1 MNNNRPFTLI
11 AALIFTAMA
20 LVHVY
25 RLVSP
30 FEVIIGPC
38 NVPQW
43 ASYLGVLV
51 PGLLA
56 WFLLREARR

>member
-25 RLVSP
+25 RLVRP
-30 FEVIIGPC
+30 FEVVVGPC
-38 NVPQW
+38 HVPQW
-43 ASYLGVLV
+43 ASYIGVLV
-51 PGLLA
+51 PGALA
-56 WFLLREARR
+56 WLLFREARR